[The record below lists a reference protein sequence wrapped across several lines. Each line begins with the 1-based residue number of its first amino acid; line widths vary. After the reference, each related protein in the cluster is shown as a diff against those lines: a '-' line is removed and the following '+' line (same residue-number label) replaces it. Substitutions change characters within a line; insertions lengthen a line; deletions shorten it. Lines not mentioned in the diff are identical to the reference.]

1 MPQALSVSSF
11 AEARANMEAH
21 AAYVGIW
28 VCASSQTSSFCRE
41 FERVAIGVLEQCYQA
56 DPTLVD
62 DLLFAPME
70 NLTRRGF
77 EDTNALEVL
86 HRI

>member
-1 MPQALSVSSF
+1 M
-11 AEARANMEAH
+11 
-21 AAYVGIW
+21 
-28 VCASSQTSSFCRE
+28 
-41 FERVAIGVLEQCYQA
+41 LEQCYQA